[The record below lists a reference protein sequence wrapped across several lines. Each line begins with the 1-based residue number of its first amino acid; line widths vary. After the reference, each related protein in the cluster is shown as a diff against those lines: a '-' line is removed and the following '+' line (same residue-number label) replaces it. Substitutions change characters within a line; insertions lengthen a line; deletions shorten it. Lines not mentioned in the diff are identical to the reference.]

1 MKSLEIE
8 VKFHIPD
15 IDAIRA
21 RIRAL
26 GAEPEGSGFESNIR
40 FDDEAMRLT
49 QGKKLLRLRQD
60 SRCRLTVKSPPEDAD
75 TEFKIF
81 RELEVE
87 VSDSQTMI
95 AILEQLGFTPR
106 QIYEKQRETYSFN
119 QTELCLDTLPYGHFL
134 EIEGGKDDIRK
145 AADAIGL
152 NWGKRITTN
161 YLALFALLQKQLEL
175 PFEDVTFENFKNM
188 EIDRSRIHNILEAWD
203 FPLMKYLMISQDN
216 MSRRRYGTP
225 RW

>member
-15 IDAIRA
+15 IDAIRS

-60 SRCRLTVKSPPEDAD
+60 SRCRLTVKAPPEDAD

-95 AILEQLGFTPR
+95 AILDQLGFTPR

-134 EIEGGKDDIRK
+134 EIEGGKDEIRN

-161 YLALFALLQKQLEL
+161 YLALFALLQKKLEL
-175 PFEDVTFENFKNM
+175 PFEDITFENFKNM
-188 EIDRSRIHNILEAWD
+188 KIDRSRIHDILENGI
-203 FPLMKYLMISQDN
+203 FP
-216 MSRRRYGTP
+216 
-225 RW
+225 

>member
-8 VKFHIPD
+8 VKFYVLD
-15 IDAIRA
+15 IDAIRT
-21 RIRAL
+21 RIRTL
-26 GAEPEGSGFESNIR
+26 DAEPKGGGFETNIR

-81 RELEVE
+81 RELEVD

-106 QIYEKQRETYSFN
+106 QVYEKQRETYLFGH
-119 QTELCLDTLPYGHFL
+119 TELCLDTLPFGHFL

-145 AADAIGL
+145 AAEAIGL
-152 NWGKRITTN
+152 NWEKRITAN
-161 YLALFALLQKQLEL
+161 YLSLFASLQTQLNL
-175 PFEDVTFENFKNM
+175 PFEDVTFENFKKV
-188 EIDRSRIHNILEAWD
+188 EIDKFQVHKILEAGM
-203 FPLMKYLMISQDN
+203 LT
-216 MSRRRYGTP
+216 R
-225 RW
+225 